1 MQSVGIT
8 LEKSLDGIL
17 MAWIILSLFWYAP
30 PANWKALYPG
40 FFRRLDRLVTYLWFV
55 IAPIAAYE
63 LFLSYR
69 SAQPASRFVI
79 AFLVFVVLIGL
90 AARWRNS
97 QNKNAPSQ
105 S

>member
-1 MQSVGIT
+1 MQSAGMT
-8 LEKSLDGIL
+8 LAKWFDGIL
-17 MAWIILSLFWYAP
+17 MAWMVLSLFWYAP

-69 SAQPASRFVI
+69 STQPASRFVI
-79 AFLVFVVLIGL
+79 AFLAFVALIGL
-90 AARWRNS
+90 AARWWNS
-97 QNKNAPSQ
+97 QNKSAPNQ